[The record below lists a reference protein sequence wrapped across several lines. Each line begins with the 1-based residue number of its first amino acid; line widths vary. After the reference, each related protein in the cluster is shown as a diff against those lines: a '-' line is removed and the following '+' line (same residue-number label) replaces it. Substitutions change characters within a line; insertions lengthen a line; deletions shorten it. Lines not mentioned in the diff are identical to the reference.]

1 MTANNIIS
9 FDENILTSVEVYD
22 TSTYD
27 TNNSVVTATRFMF
40 ATVNSINNKTSVTK
54 LKAWTEYTADTA
66 ITLNYLN
73 YSYTYAIGN
82 IIYLPVDYTLAS
94 GQSATETGFYGE
106 HQTWLPS
113 SGDYNSFS
121 FEQTGNTSNN
131 PVFTDNVFTLKYELF
146 TTEYSNSSTPPEG
159 TYIVNGG
166 SNAYISTNF
175 FLKGFYLSGQVFYY
189 NGLYNLNYINGATI
203 SKLESSCT
211 TYFATTG
218 QALQT
223 LQTYI
228 EALANN
234 QNSPQ
239 EVKSNL
245 LKIIANYN
253 VVDFAAEQEYN
264 FDLQYMQ
271 NLLDEIQE
279 YYNIINPNT

>member
-1 MTANNIIS
+1 M
-9 FDENILTSVEVYD
+9 
-22 TSTYD
+22 
-27 TNNSVVTATRFMF
+27 
-40 ATVNSINNKTSVTK
+40 
-54 LKAWTEYTADTA
+54 
-66 ITLNYLN
+66 
-73 YSYTYAIGN
+73 
-82 IIYLPVDYTLAS
+82 
-94 GQSATETGFYGE
+94 
-106 HQTWLPS
+106 
-113 SGDYNSFS
+113 
-121 FEQTGNTSNN
+121 
-131 PVFTDNVFTLKYELF
+131 
-146 TTEYSNSSTPPEG
+146 PPQG

-166 SNAYISTNF
+166 SNAYILTSDFNKTII
-175 FLKGFYLSGQVFYY
+175 LSGQVIPLD
-189 NGLYNLNYINGATI
+189 GITAILCVNGATL

-223 LQTYI
+223 LQTYV

-271 NLLDEIQE
+271 DLLDEIQE

>member
-1 MTANNIIS
+1 
-9 FDENILTSVEVYD
+9 
-22 TSTYD
+22 
-27 TNNSVVTATRFMF
+27 MF

-54 LKAWTEYTADTA
+54 IKAWTEYTADTA
-66 ITLNYLN
+66 ITLTYLGEQ
-73 YSYTYAIGN
+73 YSYAAGD
-82 IIYLPVDYTLAS
+82 IIYFPIDYTLAS
-94 GQSATETGFYGE
+94 GESATETGFYGE

-121 FEQTGNTSNN
+121 FEQTGNTSDN

-146 TTEYSNSSTPPEG
+146 TTEYGDGDEPPEG
-159 TYIVNGG
+159 TYIVNGN
-166 SNAYISTNF
+166 SDAYIFTSDFN
-175 FLKGFYLSGQVFYY
+175 KVIVLSGQVIPLDGITEITCF
-189 NGLYNLNYINGATI
+189 NGATL

-271 NLLDEIQE
+271 DLLDEIQE